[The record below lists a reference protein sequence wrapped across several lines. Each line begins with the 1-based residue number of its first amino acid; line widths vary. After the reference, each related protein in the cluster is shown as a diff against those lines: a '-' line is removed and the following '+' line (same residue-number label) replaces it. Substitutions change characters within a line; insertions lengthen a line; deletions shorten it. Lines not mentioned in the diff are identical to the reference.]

1 MKIGDIYRFNNDYV
15 LVVKK
20 FRDEQIDRV
29 AAYYVLFPNGT
40 LDTVPASSLTRPRS
54 KN

>member
-1 MKIGDIYRFNNDYV
+1 MKIGKIYKFKDDYV

-54 KN
+54 TN